1 MSQAWASNRKKG
13 LITFFC
19 ASIAVLILAQ
29 ASSFLVETRIEQG
42 HSLRIF
48 SWLHFTHIR
57 NMGGIFGIL
66 QGKGWLFTTM
76 SLIVLMGLMWFV
88 ARIQGMRMFEYACYG
103 MIVGGGMS
111 NILDRLIYGSVVD
124 FIDVRGIAYWKYIFN
139 TADVMIHLGIWPL
152 VLFSILEARRQNVAK
167 IKVSAES

>member
-1 MSQAWASNRKKG
+1 MSQSMASSRRNG

-29 ASSFLVETRIEQG
+29 ISSFLVETRIEQG
-42 HSLRIF
+42 HSVRIF

-57 NMGGIFGIL
+57 NMGGIFGIM

-76 SLIVLMGLMWFV
+76 SLIVLLGLVWFV
-88 ARIQGMRMFEYACYG
+88 ARIRDLRLFEYVCYG
-103 MIVGGGMS
+103 MIVGGGLS

-124 FIDVRGIAYWKYIFN
+124 FIDVRGIDFWKYIFN

-152 VLFSILEARRQNVAK
+152 VLYSIFEARRQNVAK
-167 IKVSAES
+167 MKVSAES